1 MYRKLTV
8 AKQAE
13 ICTSHLGV
21 IFKINVWSL
30 PLSSV
35 LTCATLSRGKNSVSI
50 TVLRSMTCSCQF
62 EISNFVSVTQILCF
76 DERDGII
83 QAMLRNSFLAAKT
96 GFRDPLLVMDSSSV
110 SRGRD

>member
-1 MYRKLTV
+1 MHKSFGGNIQNKRV
-8 AKQAE
+8 VSA
-13 ICTSHLGV
+13 
-21 IFKINVWSL
+21 
-30 PLSSV
+30 PSSV

-76 DERDGII
+76 DERNGII